1 MSGTAQASGTRLA
14 ALPSELLSTVQES
27 VPTSH
32 WNNVLSAME
41 RADREHKAL
50 RVLWAVL
57 GTAKENPED
66 AAEWFEYVLGQ
77 TEQCSNQADE
87 YYCLSF
93 GTLSAILLFIIHL
106 NGEVENANDEE
117 FIRQIDDGINIAN
130 TIDICSIIFARALR
144 DSSVIKVG
152 ESRAMAQALANQ
164 DGPGIETLTKH
175 LIETQR
181 KEPNSKYNCIN
192 QLLSDTICV
201 RSKRAAKN
209 RDIER
214 LATIIMSI

>member
-1 MSGTAQASGTRLA
+1 MNVTAQASGTRLA

-27 VPTSH
+27 VPTSP
-32 WNNVLSAME
+32 WNNVLSTME

-50 RVLWAVL
+50 RVLSAVL
-57 GTAKENPED
+57 GKAKENPED

-77 TEQCSNQADE
+77 TEQYSNQADE

-117 FIRQIDDGINIAN
+117 FIRQIDGGINIAN
-130 TIDICSIIFARALR
+130 TIDACSIIFAKALR
-144 DSSVIKVG
+144 DSHIF
-152 ESRAMAQALANQ
+152 RAKKSKTIARIIAEQ
-164 DGPGIETLTKH
+164 DGFGIETLIEH
-175 LIETQR
+175 LMEMRQTRPIS
-181 KEPNSKYNCIN
+181 NDNCVN
-192 QLLSDTICV
+192 HLLAHIVYECA
-201 RSKRAAKN
+201 RN
-209 RDIER
+209 RNFDL